1 MALLKEEG
9 GIGSM
14 GALCCFAALYRTGV
28 RRVEETGE
36 RRTRAGYYF
45 PFESLGGM
53 YLFSFVSYNVF
64 GHAGEVPE
72 LVK

>member
-1 MALLKEEG
+1 MKEEG

-14 GALCCFAALYRTGV
+14 GALCCFVALYRTGV
-28 RRVEETGE
+28 KRVEETGE

-53 YLFSFVSYNVF
+53 YLFSFVSYHVF
-64 GHAGEVPE
+64 GHAGEVPA